1 MVSSAQWQFS
11 LARRSE
17 HLHLQPSST
26 KSAKALTIAGSAKW
40 SHGRQRLDWLHAH
53 DFAIEIAPDPENIEG
68 LARLIW
74 PYIQK
79 GHPIRFHGFLPGYEI
94 GDAQPEAAQRALE
107 RHKAMV
113 DAVSEYPEPVITCH
127 IGLTRGRRINAKHA
141 VANLTSL
148 VDYATERGVTI
159 TLENLKQGPT
169 ATPER
174 HIRWAGL
181 AGAMIT
187 LDLGHALSSSEAPGV
202 SIETYIDWVADR
214 LVEVHFY
221 EKETDRH
228 YAPADMRILG
238 PVVERLAQTA
248 CRWWTIEL
256 ENLAEMT
263 ATRRMALDFLEQSAT
278 TSYQKVVNGLCP

>member
-1 MVSSAQWQFS
+1 MHF
-11 LARRSE
+11 
-17 HLHLQPSST
+17 QPSSNKT
-26 KSAKALTIAGSAKW
+26 EKALIIAGSAKW
-40 SHGRQRLDWLHAH
+40 SHGCQRLDWLHAH
-53 DFAIEIAPDPENIEG
+53 DFAIEFTPDPENIEG
-68 LARLIW
+68 QALLIW

-113 DAVSEYPEPVITCH
+113 DAVLQYPEPVITCH
-127 IGLTRGRRINAKHA
+127 IGLTRGRRISAKHA
-141 VANLTSL
+141 VANLTAL
-148 VDYATERGVTI
+148 VEYAAERGVTI

-174 HIRWAGL
+174 HIRWASM
-181 AGAMIT
+181 AGAKIT

-202 SIETYIDWVADR
+202 SIEAYIDWVADR

-228 YAPADMRILG
+228 YAPKDMQILG
-238 PVVERLAQTA
+238 PVVDRLAQTD

-256 ENLAEMT
+256 ENQLEMET
-263 ATRRMALDFLEQSAT
+263 TRRMALNYLEQGAT
-278 TSYQKVVNGLCP
+278 TLYQKVVNASCL